1 MSTQDR
7 LAYEEELLNIM
18 HVAFEQNSEEKEQK
32 YFLQNMVNFD
42 SRGVQINLNFSDP
55 LLISQGQEADTLV
68 IKLLKSYFLRIDPVL
83 AMMQGRSLATIQED
97 EEYLIIKADLPR
109 QFKSEQD
116 RADME
121 SAAETV
127 ETILTS
133 SLILSFI
140 VNLLLN
146 GVMSQLWNIFNTLQ
160 IILLLPRL
168 AVLMP
173 ANVELVSKV
182 VQQIVNFSPVD
193 KVWVQEQIIAP
204 VFSFDLE

>member
-83 AMMQGRSLATIQED
+83 AMM
-97 EEYLIIKADLPR
+97 
-109 QFKSEQD
+109 
-116 RADME
+116 
-121 SAAETV
+121 
-127 ETILTS
+127 
-133 SLILSFI
+133 
-140 VNLLLN
+140 
-146 GVMSQLWNIFNTLQ
+146 
-160 IILLLPRL
+160 
-168 AVLMP
+168 
-173 ANVELVSKV
+173 
-182 VQQIVNFSPVD
+182 
-193 KVWVQEQIIAP
+193 
-204 VFSFDLE
+204 

>member
-1 MSTQDR
+1 M
-7 LAYEEELLNIM
+7 
-18 HVAFEQNSEEKEQK
+18 
-32 YFLQNMVNFD
+32 
-42 SRGVQINLNFSDP
+42 
-55 LLISQGQEADTLV
+55 
-68 IKLLKSYFLRIDPVL
+68 
-83 AMMQGRSLATIQED
+83 ATIQED